1 MKHKKF
7 AAILLASLTI
17 TTSTA
22 TIVAPP
28 LTIEAHSGRTDS
40 SGGHKDNQNDSGLG
54 SYHYHCGGNPPHLH
68 TNGVCPYADT
78 SSKTATQS
86 TPVKL
91 NANTQASPASSSSK
105 APSSSTATATNDPLQ
120 LKYKIYLDD
129 FNNKAAAGYF
139 KQNIHEA
146 ASQFMSNSY
155 NYPHIELLLY
165 PYEFADLVEGGSSAV
180 KEEILSTIVYLRVY
194 EIFNN
199 LVVQTQTKLS
209 ALGYY
214 TGPIDGVFGPRTR
227 QAVTNFQTAYGLV
240 VDGTINH
247 QVVYTLLVLM
257 K

>member
-1 MKHKKF
+1 MKHKKLTV
-7 AAILLASLTI
+7 ILLASLTI
-17 TTSTA
+17 LTSTA

-40 SGGHKDNQNDSGLG
+40 SGGHKDNQNQSGLG

-78 SSKTATQS
+78 SSNTTIQS
-86 TPVKL
+86 NTVKL
-91 NANTQASPASSSSK
+91 NANSQASPTTAT
-105 APSSSTATATNDPLQ
+105 SSTAASTNDPLL

-129 FNNKAAAGYF
+129 YNNKAATGYF

-165 PYEFADLVEGGSSAV
+165 PHEFADLVGGSSSAV
-180 KEEILSTIVYLRVY
+180 KDDILSKIVYLRVY
-194 EIFNN
+194 EVFNN
-199 LVVQTQTKLS
+199 LVVQTQTKLT

-214 TGPIDGVFGPRTR
+214 TGPIDGVFGPRTQ
-227 QAVTNFQTAYGLV
+227 QAVTNFQTAFGLV

-247 QVVYTLLVLM
+247 PVVYTLLGLRN
-257 K
+257 

>member
-7 AAILLASLTI
+7 AAVLLASLTI

-22 TIVAPP
+22 TIVASP
-28 LTIEAHSGRTDS
+28 LTIEAYSGRTDS
-40 SGGHKDNQNDSGLG
+40 SGGHKDN
-54 SYHYHCGGNPPHLH
+54 
-68 TNGVCPYADT
+68 YADI
-78 SSKTATQS
+78 SSKAATQS

-91 NANTQASPASSSSK
+91 SANTQASPAAASSS
-105 APSSSTATATNDPLQ
+105 AAAATTNDPLQ

-165 PYEFADLVEGGSSAV
+165 PYEFADLVEGSSSAV
-180 KEEILSTIVYLRVY
+180 KEDILSKIVYLRVY

-214 TGPIDGVFGPRTR
+214 TGPIDGVFGPRTQ

>member
-1 MKHKKF
+1 M
-7 AAILLASLTI
+7 
-17 TTSTA
+17 
-22 TIVAPP
+22 
-28 LTIEAHSGRTDS
+28 
-40 SGGHKDNQNDSGLG
+40 
-54 SYHYHCGGNPPHLH
+54 
-68 TNGVCPYADT
+68 
-78 SSKTATQS
+78 
-86 TPVKL
+86 
-91 NANTQASPASSSSK
+91 
-105 APSSSTATATNDPLQ
+105 
-120 LKYKIYLDD
+120 
-129 FNNKAAAGYF
+129 
-139 KQNIHEA
+139 
-146 ASQFMSNSY
+146 
-155 NYPHIELLLY
+155 
-165 PYEFADLVEGGSSAV
+165 